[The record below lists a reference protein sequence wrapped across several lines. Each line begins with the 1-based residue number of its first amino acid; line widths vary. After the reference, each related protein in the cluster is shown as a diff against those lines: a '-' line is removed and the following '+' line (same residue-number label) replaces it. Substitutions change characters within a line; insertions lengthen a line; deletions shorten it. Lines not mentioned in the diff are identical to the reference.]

1 MAAIISVMCH
11 AGHDNGLASSHVV
24 SRDYARV
31 RCSDC
36 GSVVVVVAAVAAV
49 PASAAALAA
58 APAMLV
64 TMVAKGIS
72 PIACRTYED

>member
-1 MAAIISVMCH
+1 MAAIISAMCH

-24 SRDYARV
+24 SRDYPRV

-36 GSVVVVVAAVAAV
+36 GSVVVVGAAVAAV

-58 APAMLV
+58 AAMLV